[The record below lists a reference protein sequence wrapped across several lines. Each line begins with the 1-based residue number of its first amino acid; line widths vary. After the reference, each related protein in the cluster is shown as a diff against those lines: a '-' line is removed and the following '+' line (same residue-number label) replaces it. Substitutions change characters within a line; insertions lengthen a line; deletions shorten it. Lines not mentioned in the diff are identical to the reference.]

1 MIKDFIKTARPSH
14 YSKNIFVFSAL
25 IFAQKFLKFE
35 NIILTFWVFL
45 SFCLAASAVY
55 FLNDLFDKKEDSLHL
70 SKKNRPIAAGRIT
83 VNQAII
89 AYLFLLIASCL
100 VSLILVNK
108 YVFIIILVYLILNI
122 FYSWKL
128 KHVVLLDIFI
138 VSFGFVLRVVAG
150 GVAIGIGISEWL
162 LMCVILLSLFLA
174 IAKRREEFIG
184 YETSINTTRKVI
196 SYYNEKLLDQM
207 IAIVASL
214 TIISY
219 SLYTILNENFNHLI
233 YSIPF
238 VLYGIFRYLYI
249 VYKNDGG
256 AKPEKELLKD
266 KHIIFAVLLWMFI
279 SIITISFFQKN

>member
-1 MIKDFIKTARPSH
+1 MIKDLIRTARPLH
-14 YSKNIFVFSAL
+14 YTKNLFVVAAL
-25 IFAQKFLKFE
+25 IFSKKFLQVE
-35 NIILTFWVFL
+35 NILPVFWTFL
-45 SFCLAASAVY
+45 SFCLVASAVY
-55 FLNDLFDKKEDSLHL
+55 FLNDIFDKKEDKLHPT
-70 SKKNRPIAAGRIT
+70 KKNRPIASGKISIGLALSIYF
-83 VNQAII
+83 IL
-89 AYLFLLIASCL
+89 LFFAL
-100 VSLILVNK
+100 VLSYFVVNK
-108 YVFIIILVYLILNI
+108 IVCLIIFVYLIINI

-128 KHVVLLDIFI
+128 KHIVLLDLFI

-150 GVAIGIGISEWL
+150 GVAIGVGISEWL

-184 YETSINTTRKVI
+184 YKNTNNTTRKVI

-207 IAIVASL
+207 ISIVASL

-219 SLYTILNENFNHLI
+219 SLYTILNDNFKHLI

-249 VYKNDGG
+249 IYKKDGG

-266 KHIIFAVLLWMFI
+266 KHILFTVGLWI
-279 SIITISFFQKN
+279 VQSIIIIKYFQ

>member
-35 NIILTFWVFL
+35 NVILTFWVFL

-70 SKKNRPIAAGRIT
+70 SKKHRPIAAGKIT

-128 KHVVLLDIFI
+128 KHVVLIDIFI
-138 VSFGFVLRVVAG
+138 VSIGFILRVLAG
-150 GVAIGIGISEWL
+150 GLAIGVNISEWL
-162 LMCVILLSLFLA
+162 LICAILLALFLA
-174 IAKRREEFIG
+174 IAKRREEYI
-184 YETSINTTRKVI
+184 SSSLDKNNLTRKVI
-196 SYYNEKLLDQM
+196 ANYNETLLNQM
-207 IAIVASL
+207 IGIVASL

-233 YSIPF
+233 FTVPF

-249 VYKNDGG
+249 IFKEKGG
-256 AKPEKELLKD
+256 AKPEKEMLRD
-266 KHIIFAVLLWMFI
+266 KHILFTSILWIVAVI
-279 SIITISFFQKN
+279 AIIAFFQ

>member
-35 NIILTFWVFL
+35 NVILTFWVFF

-55 FLNDLFDKKEDSLHL
+55 FLNDIFDKKEDSLHL
-70 SKKNRPIAAGRIT
+70 SKKHRPIAAGRIT
-83 VNQAII
+83 GNQAII
-89 AYLFLLIASCL
+89 AYLFLIIASCL

-108 YVFIIILVYLILNI
+108 YVFIIILVYLVLNI

-128 KHVVLLDIFI
+128 KHVVLIDIFI
-138 VSFGFVLRVVAG
+138 VSIGFVLRVLSG
-150 GVAIGIGISEWL
+150 GLAIGVNISEWL
-162 LMCVILLSLFLA
+162 LICAILLALFLA
-174 IAKRREEFIG
+174 IAKRREEYMA
-184 YETSINTTRKVI
+184 YEMDKNNLTRKVI
-196 SYYNEKLLDQM
+196 TNYNETLLNQM
-207 IAIVASL
+207 IGIVASL

-233 YSIPF
+233 FTVPF

-249 VYKNDGG
+249 IFKEKGG
-256 AKPEKELLKD
+256 AKPEKEMLRD
-266 KHIIFAVLLWMFI
+266 KHILFTSILWFVAVI
-279 SIITISFFQKN
+279 VIIAFFQ

>member
-1 MIKDFIKTARPSH
+1 M
-14 YSKNIFVFSAL
+14 
-25 IFAQKFLKFE
+25 
-35 NIILTFWVFL
+35 
-45 SFCLAASAVY
+45 
-55 FLNDLFDKKEDSLHL
+55 

-266 KHIIFAVLLWMFI
+266 KHIIFAVLLWMLI
-279 SIITISFFQKN
+279 SIITITFFQKN

>member
-266 KHIIFAVLLWMFI
+266 KHIIFAVLLWMLI
-279 SIITISFFQKN
+279 SIITITFFQKN